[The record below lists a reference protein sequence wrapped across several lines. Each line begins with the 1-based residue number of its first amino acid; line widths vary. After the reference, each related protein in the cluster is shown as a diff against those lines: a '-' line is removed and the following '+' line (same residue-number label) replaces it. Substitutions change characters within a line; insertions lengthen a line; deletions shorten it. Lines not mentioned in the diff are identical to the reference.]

1 MKETSWTVIVGD
13 SDTDHNERLHFLLA
27 ETGIRLIECTTADE
41 VEQALATST
50 GLLFAFFS
58 LELLADNKYS
68 LLSHQALQNIDTAV
82 IHHTDDP
89 TAVSQSINA
98 GATYFFS
105 KPLNP
110 AYTREIIEDALSTQ
124 RLKARRKQIEQA
136 RPLDQFGQLRGSSRP
151 MFQLYR
157 QLRKVAQTE
166 TAVLLEGE
174 SGTGKELAAKTI
186 HQFSARRDKPFVAI
200 NCGAIPPELIESE
213 LFGHEKGSFSGAE
226 RKRIGYFEQARGG
239 TLFLD
244 EIGEMSMD
252 LQVKFLRV
260 LESGEFRPVGSERV
274 FYADVRLITATNRNS
289 QNAIKNGLMREDLYF
304 RIAQF
309 PVRMPPLRER
319 GQDIVGLAQ
328 HFLNQQNLRHNTHK
342 TLAPQL
348 HDQLAGYAWPGN
360 VRELRSAI
368 ERAFLLADHSLEY
381 EHFPQLDEEA
391 AIINSEGVL
400 RLSVGSSL
408 QEAERKLIFATL
420 EHMDGDKKK
429 TAMELGISVKTLYNK
444 LKQYEV

>member
-1 MKETSWTVIVGD
+1 MQATNWAVIVGD
-13 SDTDHNERLHFLLA
+13 SDTDHTEKLHSLLA
-27 ETGIRLIECTTADE
+27 EMGIQLIECTTPDDL
-41 VEQALATST
+41 EQALSSET
-50 GLLFAFFS
+50 GLLFAFLS
-58 LELLADNKYS
+58 LELLADNRHS
-68 LLSHQALQNIDTAV
+68 LLEHKTLQNIDTAV
-82 IHHTDDP
+82 MHHSDDP
-89 TAVSQSINA
+89 QAVSQSINA

-105 KPLNP
+105 KPLNL
-110 AYTREIIEDALSTQ
+110 AYIREIIQDALTAQ
-124 RLKARRKQIEQA
+124 RLKARRQQIEKP
-136 RPLDQFGQLRGSSRP
+136 RPLDQFGLLRGSSKP
-151 MFQLYR
+151 MLQLYR

-213 LFGHEKGSFSGAE
+213 LFGHEKGSFSGAD
-226 RKRIGYFEQARGG
+226 RKRIGYFEQACGG

-289 QNAIKNGLMREDLYF
+289 QNAIQNGLMREDLYF

-328 HFLNQQNLRHNTHK
+328 HFLNQQNLRHNTDK
-342 TLAPQL
+342 VLAPEL
-348 HDQLAGYAWPGN
+348 HDQLVDYFWSGN

-381 EHFPQLDEEA
+381 EHFPQLDEETA
-391 AIINSEGVL
+391 LINREGVL

-408 QEAERKLIFATL
+408 QEAEQQLIFATL